1 MKSKWYVLLVIIFMY
16 LPVSIDAT
24 VLYVV
29 APVLSTQ
36 LQASHHQLL
45 WIMDIYPL
53 IMAALLLPMG
63 SFGDRIGYKKMA
75 IAGSIV
81 FGIASAGAAFSQ
93 SPELLIAARALL
105 AVGAAMIVPATL
117 AAVRK
122 NFTDDKDRNMA
133 LGIWTTIGTGGALA
147 GPLVGGALLS
157 HFYWGS
163 VFLINV
169 PVVLVVIMLIQR
181 WIPDDESRIRKP
193 VNLSQGL
200 LLMSAILIIIYGAKS
215 LINHGNPALMSV
227 YLLLVGLVL
236 LGSFITIQMVS
247 RSPLLDT
254 DLLKQRNILAGIV
267 LALISMIT
275 LVGFELVISQ
285 ELQFV
290 HRFTPVQ
297 AGLYIMPLM
306 LAGCLAGPLAG
317 YLINSFGIRMVAVSG
332 LAVSALS
339 LYMLSDIN
347 FGIQATKAWLWMT
360 LLGAGDTVA
369 LMASSSAIMSAAP
382 VHKASSAG
390 SIEGM
395 SYELGTGLGITIF
408 GSVLAGVYSSTVRL
422 PEHLP
427 ESVRASAG
435 ASLSEAVEAARHLD
449 EGAREALLTSA
460 SSAFMQSHNVM
471 LESASLI
478 LMVLMIMTFFIFK
491 QGNAVSHS

>member
-75 IAGSIV
+75 IAGSMV

-93 SPELLIAARALL
+93 SPELLIAARA
-105 AVGAAMIVPATL
+105 
-117 AAVRK
+117 
-122 NFTDDKDRNMA
+122 
-133 LGIWTTIGTGGALA
+133 
-147 GPLVGGALLS
+147 
-157 HFYWGS
+157 
-163 VFLINV
+163 
-169 PVVLVVIMLIQR
+169 
-181 WIPDDESRIRKP
+181 
-193 VNLSQGL
+193 
-200 LLMSAILIIIYGAKS
+200 
-215 LINHGNPALMSV
+215 
-227 YLLLVGLVL
+227 
-236 LGSFITIQMVS
+236 
-247 RSPLLDT
+247 
-254 DLLKQRNILAGIV
+254 
-267 LALISMIT
+267 
-275 LVGFELVISQ
+275 
-285 ELQFV
+285 
-290 HRFTPVQ
+290 
-297 AGLYIMPLM
+297 
-306 LAGCLAGPLAG
+306 LAG

-395 SYELGTGLGITIF
+395 SYELGNGLGITIF

-460 SSAFMQSHNVM
+460 SSAFMHSHNVM